1 MEVHF
6 IINPYA
12 GNGQGTKRWRQF
24 EQQLAI
30 PYQSHLTK
38 YEGHTLLLANELA
51 GRATKENPVCLIAIG
66 GDGTI
71 HEVLNGAIHFKNVYL
86 GAVSAGSGNDFA
98 RGYQAFK
105 TSKQVE
111 QFINTVNSSSHD
123 CGVVKQGG
131 TTKYFINNFGVGFDA
146 LVAGIA
152 NRSSLK
158 RSLNKWKLGKLS
170 YPYYVIH
177 ALFTYKPFKL
187 TISCEGKIKQYQNV
201 WFVTAS
207 NQPYFG
213 GGMKLSPNSNT
224 SDGQFE
230 LTVVSNLSK
239 WKLLF
244 LFGTVFLGKHTLL
257 KEVEQFAAMEAKLI
271 FDEPVMA
278 HADGEIQKL
287 ATGQNKIQITVQK
300 KAWNLAK

>member
-12 GNGQGTKRWRQF
+12 GNGQGMKRWRQF

-30 PYQSHLTK
+30 PYQIHLTK
-38 YEGHTLLLANELA
+38 FVGHTLVLANDIA

-71 HEVLNGAIHFKNVYL
+71 HEVLNGAVHFENVYL
-86 GAVSAGSGNDFA
+86 GVISAGSGNDFA
-98 RGYQAFK
+98 RGYQAFE
-105 TSKQVE
+105 TSKQLE
-111 QFINTVNSSSHD
+111 QFIKTVNSTSHD
-123 CGVVKQGG
+123 CGVVNFNG
-131 TTKYFINNFGVGFDA
+131 TTIYFINNFGVGFDA
-146 LVAGIA
+146 LVADIA
-152 NRSSLK
+152 NKSTLK

-187 TISCEGKIKQYQNV
+187 TISHKGEKKQYQNV

-213 GGMKLSPNSNT
+213 GGMKLSPKSNT
-224 SDGQFE
+224 SDGQVE

-244 LFGTVFLGKHTLL
+244 LFVTVFFGMHTHL
-257 KEVEQFAAMEAKLI
+257 KEVEQLAAMEAELI

-278 HADGEIQKL
+278 HADGETQKL
-287 ATGQNKIQITVQK
+287 ALGQNKVQITVQK
-300 KAWNLAK
+300 NTWNLAK

>member
-12 GNGQGTKRWRQF
+12 GNGQGVKRWHQF
-24 EQQLAI
+24 ERQLTI
-30 PYQSHLTK
+30 PYQIHWTK
-38 YEGHTLLLANELA
+38 YEGHSQLLAKEIA

-71 HEVLNGAIHFKNVYL
+71 HEVLNGAVHFGNVYL
-86 GAVSAGSGNDFA
+86 GAISAGSGNDFA
-98 RGYQAFK
+98 RGYQAFE
-105 TSKQVE
+105 TGKQLQEFV
-111 QFINTVNSSSHD
+111 NRVNSTSHD
-123 CGVVKQGG
+123 CGVVRQGG
-131 TTKYFINNFGVGFDA
+131 NTKYFINNFGVGFDA
-146 LVAGIA
+146 LVANIA
-152 NRSSLK
+152 NKSTLK

-187 TISCEGKIKQYQNV
+187 KIVQVGKEKQYQNV

-213 GGMKLSPNSNT
+213 GGMKLSPKSDT
-224 SDGQFE
+224 SDGQLE

-257 KEVEQFAAMEAKLI
+257 KEVEQFAATDVQLI
-271 FDEPVMA
+271 FEDPVLV
-278 HADGEIQKL
+278 HADGETQKL
-287 ATGQNKIQITVQK
+287 TPGQNTIEISVQK
-300 KAWNLAK
+300 NAWNLAK

>member
-6 IINPYA
+6 IINPHA
-12 GNGQGTKRWRQF
+12 GNGQGIKRWRQF
-24 EQQLAI
+24 EHQL
-30 PYQSHLTK
+30 SFTHHTHWTK
-38 YEGHTLLLANELA
+38 YAGHTLLLSNEIA

-71 HEVLNGAIHFKNVYL
+71 HEVLNGAVHFEHVFL
-86 GAVSAGSGNDFA
+86 GAIAAGSGNDFA
-98 RGYQAFK
+98 RGYQTFE
-105 TSKQVE
+105 TSKQLE
-111 QFINTVNSSSHD
+111 QFINTANSSSHD
-123 CGVVKQGG
+123 CGIVKINE
-131 TTKYFINNFGVGFDA
+131 TNKYFINNFGVGFDA
-146 LVAGIA
+146 LVANTA
-152 NRSSLK
+152 NKSTLK
-158 RSLNKWKLGKLS
+158 KTLNNWKLGKLS

-187 TISCEGKIKQYQNV
+187 TIFHDGKKRQYQNV
-201 WFVTAS
+201 WFITAS

-213 GGMKLSPNSNT
+213 GGMKLSPESNT

-244 LFGTVFLGKHTLL
+244 LFGTVFFGKHTLL
-257 KEVEQFAAMEAKLI
+257 KEVDQFAAMEAQLI

-278 HADGEIQKL
+278 HADGETQKL
-287 ATGQNKIQITVQK
+287 APGQNKIQLTVQK

>member
-12 GNGQGTKRWRQF
+12 GNGQGVKRWHQF

-30 PYQSHLTK
+30 PYQIHWTK
-38 YEGHTLLLANELA
+38 YEGHSLLLAKEIA
-51 GRATKENPVCLIAIG
+51 GRATKENLVCLIAIG

-71 HEVLNGAIHFKNVYL
+71 HEVLNGAVHFENVYL
-86 GAVSAGSGNDFA
+86 GAISAGSGNDFA
-98 RGYQAFK
+98 RGYQAFE
-105 TSKQVE
+105 TSKQLE
-111 QFINTVNSSSHD
+111 QFVNRVNSTSHD
-123 CGVVKQGG
+123 CGVVRQGG

-146 LVAGIA
+146 LVANIA
-152 NRSSLK
+152 NKSTLK

-187 TISCEGKIKQYQNV
+187 TIVQAGKKKQYENV

-213 GGMKLSPNSNT
+213 GGMKLSPQSNT

-257 KEVEQFAAMEAKLI
+257 KEVEQFAATDAQLI

-278 HADGEIQKL
+278 HADGETQKL
-287 ATGQNKIQITVQK
+287 ARGQNKIEITVQK